1 MNTIGPRI
9 RELRKTLMLS
19 GEKFGEKIG
28 LTRMAISNLENGR
41 YNITEQ
47 SIIAICHE
55 FNANEQWLRSGEGEM
70 FNSDLAID
78 LSNADP
84 LEQAI
89 IKAYFSISK
98 DERQNALR
106 LVKDLIKNSD
116 S

>member
-1 MNTIGPRI
+1 MNERI
-9 RELRKTLMLS
+9 KLLRSKLGFS

-28 LTRMAISNLENGR
+28 LKRSAVSLIETGVNVPTDQTIMLICNA
-41 YNITEQ
+41 YNV
-47 SIIAICHE
+47 
-55 FNANEQWLRSGEGEM
+55 NEQWLRSGEGEM
-70 FNSDLAID
+70 FNSDSAID

-106 LVKDLIKNSD
+106 IVKDLIKNGDIS
-116 S
+116 